1 MAKVRDPG
9 EEEVRVK
16 VYRKEGKR
24 TGGSQVSQQL
34 VYCLHQQTERLT
46 QHCNTQASLSLPS
59 HTVQTNLLFFSFIQ
73 IFIFAKMFAKIV
85 QTFSFLHFSFQ
96 IFAKMRK

>member
-1 MAKVRDPG
+1 MRPERTSEKMAKVRDPG

-16 VYRKEGKR
+16 VYGEEGKR

-46 QHCNTQASLSLPS
+46 QHCNTQASLSLLS
-59 HTVQTNLLFFSFIQ
+59 HPVEKKMPFFSFIK
-73 IFIFAKMFAKIV
+73 ILIFAKMFAKIV
-85 QTFSFLHFSFQ
+85 
-96 IFAKMRK
+96 

>member
-1 MAKVRDPG
+1 MRISDFFYQYRKSKTTIEGPERTSEKMAKVRDPG

-16 VYRKEGKR
+16 VYREEGKR

-59 HTVQTNLLFFSFIQ
+59 PTVETKMPFFF
-73 IFIFAKMFAKIV
+73 FTKKI
-85 QTFSFLHFSFQ
+85 
-96 IFAKMRK
+96 

>member
-16 VYRKEGKR
+16 VYREEGKR
-24 TGGSQVSQQL
+24 TCGSQVSKQL

-59 HTVQTNLLFFSFIQ
+59 QTVETKNSLFRFHKF
-73 IFIFAKMFAKIV
+73 FKIFAEIFAKIV
-85 QTFSFLHFSFQ
+85 QTFSF
-96 IFAKMRK
+96 FA

>member
-16 VYRKEGKR
+16 VYREEGKR

-59 HTVQTNLLFFSFIQ
+59 PTVETKMPFFF
-73 IFIFAKMFAKIV
+73 FTKKI
-85 QTFSFLHFSFQ
+85 
-96 IFAKMRK
+96 